1 MRIAPIDWI
10 IFAAG
15 FLFFLGWALYLNH
28 KCRTVADYLV
38 SGRKVRMWLGMGAG
52 IGGEIGLISIA
63 AMCEQGFRNGF
74 SFVLINLLCLVVVVP
89 LFGVWGFGIER
100 FRATRAMSVPQ
111 YIEMR
116 YTRRLRVVTGFT
128 NCLAGVLQ
136 MCIFPIGGA
145 IFVRQ
150 LLNAPLTMAI
160 AGFDVPTDWV
170 LMSILLICPI
180 IFTTLGGYMT
190 LMVTNFFQ
198 GMLIMFVMTWLFVHV
213 VTHAGGGEGFVPG
226 LQTVWTGL
234 ENNLKEAGVNPFAD
248 NPEAYGWQW
257 FIFLNVMT
265 ILLQFSYGP
274 YLQQYAA
281 MDKPKTV
288 SRSYLLGAIFGFGR
302 GLVIFGLGVATL
314 AALGKVPPAEGLG
327 ATMNATEWAN
337 AATPYYLAQVGIPTI
352 LMGLLLVGLLF
363 ADVAVTDKY
372 ILSWA
377 TSIVNDCVQPFR
389 RNPFEP
395 KQHIRAVR
403 LTILILCIVFF
414 AFGLIYKPGMT
425 LWSFM
430 WLTANLIGGS
440 GIVVLAGMYW
450 RGAKTL
456 GAYLCIGVCVVVPIT
471 DVIVRQ
477 ALAHDGT
484 GRTLPWTP
492 EQTGLYTYLAGA
504 ILMIVGS
511 LASRETSKYWDLGVT
526 VREMNRVADA
536 SDAAPASSR
545 PGASPAVA

>member
-1 MRIAPIDWI
+1 MHIAPLDWI

-15 FLFFLGWALYLNH
+15 FLFFLGWAIYLNRR
-28 KCRTVADYLV
+28 CRTVSDYLV

-52 IGGEIGLISIA
+52 IGGEIGLITIA
-63 AMCEQGFRNGF
+63 AMCEQGFGKGF
-74 SFVLINLLCLVVVVP
+74 SFVLINLLCLVIVVP

-100 FRATRAMSVPQ
+100 FRATRAMSVPE
-111 YIEMR
+111 YLEMR
-116 YTRRLRVVTGFT
+116 FDRRLRIVTGYT

-150 LLNAPLTMAI
+150 LLNAPLTVPILGAN
-160 AGFDVPTDWV
+160 VPTDWL
-170 LMSILLICPI
+170 LMAILLVCPI

-198 GMLIMFVMTWLFVHV
+198 GMLIMITMTWLFVHV
-213 VTHAGGGEGFVPG
+213 VTAAGAGAGFLPG
-226 LQTVWTGL
+226 LQTVWTGM
-234 ENNLKEAGVNPFAD
+234 ENHLHAAGVNPFVD
-248 NPEAYGWQW
+248 NPDAYGWQW

-302 GLVIFGLGVATL
+302 GLVIFGLGVAAL
-314 AALGKVPPAEGLG
+314 AAFGKTPPADGVH
-327 ATMNATEWAN
+327 AAMSATEWAN
-337 AATPYYLAQVGIPTI
+337 AATPYYLSVIGIPSV

-389 RNPFEP
+389 RTPLEP
-395 KQHIRAVR
+395 RQHIRAVR
-403 LTILILCIVFF
+403 VTIFLMCLVFF
-414 AFGLIYKPGMT
+414 GFGLVYKPGMT

-450 RGAKTL
+450 RGAKAL
-456 GAYLCIGVCVVVPIT
+456 GAYLCIGVCVIVPIA
-471 DVIVRQ
+471 DVIARQ
-477 ALAHDGT
+477 VLAHGGT

-504 ILMIVGS
+504 VLMILGS
-511 LASRETSKYWDLGVT
+511 LASRETSKYWDLGIT
-526 VREMNRVADA
+526 VRELNRAE
-536 SDAAPASSR
+536 DAAANAKPTTA
-545 PGASPAVA
+545 

>member
-1 MRIAPIDWI
+1 MHIAPLDWI

-15 FLFFLGWALYLNH
+15 FLFFLGWAIYLNH
-28 KCRTVADYLV
+28 RCRNVSDYLV

-52 IGGEIGLISIA
+52 IGGEIGLITIA
-63 AMCEQGFRNGF
+63 AMAEQGFRNGF

-100 FRATRAMSVPQ
+100 FRATRAMSVPE
-111 YIEMR
+111 YLEMR
-116 YTRRLRVVTGFT
+116 YDRRLRILTGYT

-150 LLNAPLTMAI
+150 LLNAPVTTPIL
-160 AGFDVPTDWV
+160 GVGVPTDWL
-170 LMSILLICPI
+170 LMLILLICPI

-198 GMLIMFVMTWLFVHV
+198 GMLIMFTMTWLFVHV
-213 VTHAGGGEGFVPG
+213 VNSVGGDAGFASGM
-226 LQTVWTGL
+226 QTVWTGMEGHL
-234 ENNLKEAGVNPFAD
+234 REASVNPFVNNAD
-248 NPEAYGWQW
+248 AYGWQW

-302 GLVIFGLGVATL
+302 GLIVFGLGVAAV
-314 AALGKVPPAEGLG
+314 AALGKVAPAELSHL
-327 ATMNATEWAN
+327 NLSPTEWAN
-337 AATPYYLAQVGIPTI
+337 YATPYYLSLIGIPTV

-372 ILSWA
+372 MLSWA

-389 RNPFEP
+389 RTPFEP
-395 KQHIRAVR
+395 RQHIRAVR
-403 LTILILCIVFF
+403 VTIVAMCFIFF
-414 AFGLIYKPGMT
+414 AFGLSYKPGMT

-450 RGAKTL
+450 RGAKPL
-456 GAYLCIGVCVVVPIT
+456 GAYLCIAVCVIVPVADVVT
-471 DVIVRQ
+471 RQ
-477 ALAHDGT
+477 VLAHSGT

-504 ILMIVGS
+504 VLMVVGS
-511 LASRETSKYWDLGVT
+511 LLSREQSRYWDLGVT
-526 VREMNRVADA
+526 VRALNRPDQVK
-536 SDAAPASSR
+536 
-545 PGASPAVA
+545 ASPVA

>member
-1 MRIAPIDWI
+1 MRIAPLDWL
-10 IFAAG
+10 IFAGG
-15 FLFFLGWALYLNH
+15 FLFFLAWAIYLNT
-28 KCRTVADYLV
+28 KCKSVADYLV

-52 IGGEIGLISIA
+52 IGGEIGLITIA
-63 AMCEQGFRNGF
+63 AMCEQGFAHGF
-74 SFVLINLLCLVVVVP
+74 SFVWINLLCLVIVVP
-89 LFGVWGFGIER
+89 LFGVYGFGIER
-100 FRATRAMSVPQ
+100 FRATKAMSVPQ

-116 YTRRLRVVTGFT
+116 FSRRLRILTGYT

-145 IFVRQ
+145 IFVRR
-150 LLNAPLTMAI
+150 LLNAPETTPLG
-160 AGFDVPTDWV
+160 GFNVPTDWV
-170 LMSILLICPI
+170 LMVILLICPI

-198 GMLIMFVMTWLFVHV
+198 GILIMATMTWLFVHV
-213 VTHAGGGEGFVPG
+213 ITHAASPPAVGTG
-226 LQTVWTGL
+226 LRNFWTGL
-234 ENNLKEAGVNPFAD
+234 ENNLGVAGFNPFAD
-248 NPEAYGWQW
+248 NPDAYGWQW

-302 GLVIFGLGVATL
+302 GLIVFGLGVAAC
-314 AALGKVPPAEGLG
+314 AALGKVAPPAL
-327 ATMNATEWAN
+327 AHLNLSPTEWAN
-337 AATPYYLAQVGIPTI
+337 YATPYYLAQIGIPTV

-377 TSIVNDCVQPFR
+377 TSIVNDCIQPFR
-389 RNPFEP
+389 RDPLEP
-395 KQHIRAVR
+395 RQHIRMVRVTIAV
-403 LTILILCIVFF
+403 LCVVFF
-414 AFGLIYKPGMT
+414 LFGLAYKPGMT

-440 GIVVLAGMYW
+440 GIVVLLGMYW

-456 GAYLCIGVCVVVPIT
+456 GAYVCVAICVIVPIA
-471 DVIVRQ
+471 DVVTRQ
-477 ALAHDGT
+477 VLAHAGS

-492 EQTGLYTYLAGA
+492 EQTGLYTYLVGA
-504 ILMIVGS
+504 AAMIVFS
-511 LASRETSKYWDLGVT
+511 LLSTEESKYWDLGKT
-526 VREMNRVADA
+526 VREMNKA
-536 SDAAPASSR
+536 
-545 PGASPAVA
+545 G

>member
-1 MRIAPIDWI
+1 MNISLVDWA
-10 IFAAG
+10 IFAVG
-15 FLFFLGWALYLNH
+15 FLFFLAWAIYLNS
-28 KCRTVADYLV
+28 KCRSVADYLV

-52 IGGEIGLISIA
+52 IGGEIGLITIA

-74 SFVLINLLCLVVVVP
+74 SFVWVNLLSLLIVVP
-89 LFGVWGFGIER
+89 LFGVYGFGIER
-100 FRATRAMSVPQ
+100 FRATKAMSVPQ

-116 YTRRLRVVTGFT
+116 FSRNLRIVTGFT

-145 IFVRQ
+145 IFVRR
-150 LLNAPLTMAI
+150 LLNAPETTPL
-160 AGFDVPTDWV
+160 AGLSIPTDWV
-170 LMSILLICPI
+170 LMAILLICPI
-180 IFTTLGGYMT
+180 IFTTLGGYTT

-198 GMLIMFVMTWLFVHV
+198 GVLIMGAMTWLFIHV
-213 VTHAGGGEGFVPG
+213 VNHAASPPGFG
-226 LQTVWTGL
+226 TGMQNFWSGL
-234 ENNLKEAGVNPFAD
+234 EGNLGTAGFNPFAD
-248 NPEAYGWQW
+248 NADAYGWQW

-302 GLVIFGLGVATL
+302 GLIIFGLGVAAV
-314 AALGKVPPAEGLG
+314 AALGKSAPSQFAHLS
-327 ATMNATEWAN
+327 ATEWAN
-337 AATPYYLAQVGIPTI
+337 YATPFYLSQIGIPVI

-377 TSIVNDCVQPFR
+377 TSIVNDCIQPFR
-389 RNPFEP
+389 KNALEP
-395 KQHIRAVR
+395 RHHIRLVRITIAV
-403 LTILILCIVFF
+403 LCVVFF
-414 AFGLIYKPGMT
+414 LFGLVYKPGMT

-440 GIVVLAGMYW
+440 GIVMLLGMYW

-456 GAYLCIGVCVVVPIT
+456 GAYVCVAICVIVPIA
-471 DVIVRQ
+471 DVITRQ
-477 ALAHDGT
+477 ILAHSG
-484 GRTLPWTP
+484 GGKTLPWTP

-504 ILMIVGS
+504 VAMIVFS
-511 LASRETSKYWDLGVT
+511 MLSSEKSKYWDLGAT
-526 VREMNRVADA
+526 VREMNKA
-536 SDAAPASSR
+536 
-545 PGASPAVA
+545 GG